1 MAKDKTK
8 AEDKYE
14 KKRKNIRTLNQEPEK
29 KETPSFEKE
38 ITGEK
43 PEPEET
49 SDVQGAGDAQ
59 DGTAVKALV
68 AAGED
73 LLDHPGFDHDGDDTH
88 PLAIA
93 KKTLPRC
100 IDRLR
105 LYKWI

>member
-1 MAKDKTK
+1 MAKAKD
-8 AEDKYE
+8 DKYTA
-14 KKRKNIRTLNQEPEK
+14 KRKKIRTLGQEPEK

-38 ITGEK
+38 ATGEK

-49 SDVQGAGDAQ
+49 SDVQGAGDTQ

-73 LLDHPGFDHDGDDTH
+73 LLDHPGFDHNGDDTH

-93 KKTLPRC
+93 KKTLQRC
-100 IDRLR
+100 IDRL
-105 LYKWI
+105 KTV